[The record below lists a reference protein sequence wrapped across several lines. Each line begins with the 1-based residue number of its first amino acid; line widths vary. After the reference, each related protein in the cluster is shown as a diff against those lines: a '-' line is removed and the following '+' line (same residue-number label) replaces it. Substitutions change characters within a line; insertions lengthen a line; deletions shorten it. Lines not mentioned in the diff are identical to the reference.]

1 MISGKIIKRSDISKK
16 IGELKE
22 VLPAKL
28 LKDLEDAIKDLDLDE
43 DTFYK
48 IIDIVTERYK
58 KALVDPHEAVG
69 TVAAQSI
76 GEPGTQMTM
85 RTFHYAGVAEINVTL
100 GLPRLIEILDVR
112 KKPATPIMTVK
123 IEKELSDDRD
133 FAKKLASDI
142 ERTTFKDIGSISTD
156 LGSMEIIVDL
166 DKESLERRGLTV
178 DDILSKLGAGKKFN
192 IHVDELQLK
201 IIPGERSFKELHKLE
216 EKLNNI
222 VLKGIKEVTRVVIR
236 KEGNEYVL
244 YTEGSNLMDVMKID
258 GVDPH
263 RTTTNNIKEIEEVLG
278 IESARRAVINEIT
291 DTIGEQGLDVDIRH
305 IMLIADVMTVDG
317 ELKSIGRH
325 GVAGS
330 KSSVLS
336 RAAFEITTSN
346 LLKSAVKGDVDELA
360 GVVENI
366 IVGIPVKVGTGN
378 VKLTIKEENIN

>member
-1 MISGKIIKRSDISKK
+1 MISGNILKKSDISKK
-16 IGELKE
+16 ISELKG
-22 VLPAKL
+22 VLPDKL
-28 LKDLEDAIKDLDLDE
+28 LKDLEDAIKDRDLNE
-43 DTFYK
+43 ETFYR
-48 IIDIVTERYK
+48 IVDTVKEKYK

-123 IEKELSDDRD
+123 IEKELSNDRD
-133 FAKKLASDI
+133 FAKKLALDI

-156 LGSMEIIVDL
+156 LGTMETIIDL
-166 DKESLERRGLTV
+166 DRESLEKRGLTI
-178 DDILSKLGAGKKFN
+178 DDILSKLGSGKKFN
-192 IHVDELQLK
+192 IKVDGLQLK
-201 IIPGERSFKELHKLE
+201 ITPTEKSFKELHKLE

-222 VLKGIKEVTRVVIR
+222 ILKGIKEVTRVVIR

-378 VKLTIKEENIN
+378 VKLTIKEEFIS

>member
-16 IGELKE
+16 VNELKGL
-22 VLPAKL
+22 LPDRL
-28 LKDLEDAIKDLDLDE
+28 LKNLEYEIKDRDLTE
-43 DTFYK
+43 ETFCK
-48 IIDIVTERYK
+48 IVDMIKEKYK

-123 IEKELSDDRD
+123 IEKEISNDRD
-133 FAKKLASDI
+133 FAKKLALDI

-156 LGSMEIIVDL
+156 LGLMEIIIDL
-166 DKESLERRGLTV
+166 DRESLERRGLTV
-178 DDILSKLGAGKKFN
+178 DDILSKVGQGKKFN
-192 IHVDELQLK
+192 IKVEGLQLK
-201 IIPGERSFKELHKLE
+201 IIPSERSFKELHKLE

-222 VLKGIKEVTRVVIR
+222 ILKGIKEVTRVVIR

-244 YTEGSNLMDVMKID
+244 FTEGSNLMEVLKID

-305 IMLIADVMTVDG
+305 IMLISDVMTVDG
-317 ELKSIGRH
+317 DLKPIGRH

-330 KSSVLS
+330 KTSVLS

-346 LLKSAVKGDVDELA
+346 LLKSAVKGDLDELA

-378 VKLTIKEENIN
+378 VKLTIDEKYIN

>member
-1 MISGKIIKRSDISKK
+1 MISGNILKKSDISKK
-16 IGELKE
+16 ISELKG
-22 VLPAKL
+22 VLPDKL
-28 LKDLEDAIKDLDLDE
+28 LKDLEDAIKDRDLNE
-43 DTFYK
+43 EMFYRIVDTVK
-48 IIDIVTERYK
+48 EKYK

-123 IEKELSDDRD
+123 IEKELSNDRD
-133 FAKKLASDI
+133 FAKKLALDI

-156 LGSMEIIVDL
+156 LGTMETIIDL
-166 DKESLERRGLTV
+166 DRESLEKRGLTI
-178 DDILSKLGAGKKFN
+178 DDILSKLGSGKKFN
-192 IHVDELQLK
+192 IKVDGLQLK
-201 IIPGERSFKELHKLE
+201 ITPTEKSFKELHKLE

-222 VLKGIKEVTRVVIR
+222 ILKGIKEVTRVVIR

-325 GVAGS
+325 GVAGG

-378 VKLTIKEENIN
+378 VKLTIKEEFIS

>member
-1 MISGKIIKRSDISKK
+1 MISGNILKKSDISKK
-16 IGELKE
+16 ISELKG
-22 VLPAKL
+22 VLPDKL
-28 LKDLEDAIKDLDLDE
+28 LKDLEDAIKDRDLNE
-43 DTFYK
+43 ETFYR
-48 IIDIVTERYK
+48 IVDTVKEKYK

-123 IEKELSDDRD
+123 IEKELSNDRD
-133 FAKKLASDI
+133 FAKKLALDI

-156 LGSMEIIVDL
+156 LGTMETIIDL
-166 DKESLERRGLTV
+166 DRESLEKRGLTI
-178 DDILSKLGAGKKFN
+178 DDILSKLGSGKKFN
-192 IHVDELQLK
+192 IKVDGLQLK
-201 IIPGERSFKELHKLE
+201 ITPTEKSFKELHKLE

-222 VLKGIKEVTRVVIR
+222 ILKGIKEVTRVVIR

-325 GVAGS
+325 GVAGG

-378 VKLTIKEENIN
+378 VKLTIKEEFIS

>member
-201 IIPGERSFKELHKLE
+201 IIPGERSFKEF
-216 EKLNNI
+216 
-222 VLKGIKEVTRVVIR
+222 
-236 KEGNEYVL
+236 
-244 YTEGSNLMDVMKID
+244 
-258 GVDPH
+258 
-263 RTTTNNIKEIEEVLG
+263 
-278 IESARRAVINEIT
+278 IN
-291 DTIGEQGLDVDIRH
+291 
-305 IMLIADVMTVDG
+305 
-317 ELKSIGRH
+317 
-325 GVAGS
+325 
-330 KSSVLS
+330 
-336 RAAFEITTSN
+336 
-346 LLKSAVKGDVDELA
+346 
-360 GVVENI
+360 
-366 IVGIPVKVGTGN
+366 
-378 VKLTIKEENIN
+378 